1 MFLVESSPP
10 SMAMASLQ
18 PTLLA
23 PPPLCCCSYALLLPR
38 ARKASPRF
46 SNGGAFSA
54 AKSLARGEFLGKG
67 GTLAWRMEGRRR
79 LGVAGAGRGP
89 LFGGGGGG
97 RRGTTGRVVGNLAFA
112 ALLTYLATTG
122 QLRWVLDAIVS
133 LWLLTILLPIL
144 GLAAFFFFAGQDIF
158 QSNCP
163 NCGKSFQILKS
174 SLKDGPQLCPY
185 CTQPFSVQ
193 GNKFVRESARFSSGR
208 TSTSAQAF
216 SEFFK
221 RGSEGKTPSGT
232 VVDIE
237 AEVKDAE

>member
-1 MFLVESSPP
+1 
-10 SMAMASLQ
+10 MASLLP
-18 PTLLA
+18 PTHLLTP

-38 ARKASPRF
+38 ARRAPPRF
-46 SNGGAFSA
+46 SNGAFSA
-54 AKSLARGEFLGKG
+54 AESLVRGEFLGKV
-67 GTLAWRMEGRRR
+67 GTLARRMEGRRR
-79 LGVAGAGRGP
+79 LAVASAGRGP

-97 RRGTTGRVVGNLAFA
+97 QRGSGRVVGNLAFA
-112 ALLTYLATTG
+112 ALLTFLATTG

-144 GLAAFFFFAGQDIF
+144 GLAAFFFFAGQDIL

-185 CTQPFSVQ
+185 CTQPFS
-193 GNKFVRESARFSSGR
+193 GK
-208 TSTSAQAF
+208 
-216 SEFFK
+216 
-221 RGSEGKTPSGT
+221 KTPSGT

>member
-1 MFLVESSPP
+1 
-10 SMAMASLQ
+10 MASLLP
-18 PTLLA
+18 PTHLLTP

-38 ARKASPRF
+38 ARRAPPRF
-46 SNGGAFSA
+46 SNGAFSA
-54 AKSLARGEFLGKG
+54 AESLVRGEFLGKV
-67 GTLAWRMEGRRR
+67 GTLARRMEGRRR
-79 LGVAGAGRGP
+79 LAVASAGRGP

-97 RRGTTGRVVGNLAFA
+97 GGQRGSGRVVGNLAFA
-112 ALLTYLATTG
+112 ALLTFLATTG

-144 GLAAFFFFAGQDIF
+144 GLAAFFFFAGQDIL

-208 TSTSAQAF
+208 TTTSAQAF
-216 SEFFK
+216 SESFK
-221 RGSEGKTPSGT
+221 RGSEGKKTPSGT

>member
-1 MFLVESSPP
+1 
-10 SMAMASLQ
+10 MASLQ
-18 PTLLA
+18 PALLT

-46 SNGGAFSA
+46 SNGAFAA
-54 AKSLARGEFLGKG
+54 AKSLVRSEFLGKG

-79 LGVAGAGRGP
+79 LGVAGAGKGP
-89 LFGGGGGG
+89 LFGGGGG
-97 RRGTTGRVVGNLAFA
+97 RRGTGRVVGNLAFA

-144 GLAAFFFFAGQDIF
+144 GLAAFFFFAGQDIL

-163 NCGKSFQILKS
+163 NCGKGFQILKS
-174 SLKDGPQLCPY
+174 SLKD
-185 CTQPFSVQ
+185 VQ

-208 TSTSAQAF
+208 TTTSAQAS

>member
-1 MFLVESSPP
+1 
-10 SMAMASLQ
+10 MAPLQ

-23 PPPLCCCSYALLLPR
+23 PSPLCCCSYALLYPR
-38 ARKASPRF
+38 AGKVSPRF
-46 SNGGAFSA
+46 SNGAFSA
-54 AKSLARGEFLGKG
+54 AKSLVRNEFLGKG
-67 GTLAWRMEGRRR
+67 GTLAWRIEGRRR
-79 LGVAGAGRGP
+79 LGVAGAGKGP
-89 LFGGGGGG
+89 LFGGGGG
-97 RRGTTGRVVGNLAFA
+97 RRGTTSRVVGNLAFA

-144 GLAAFFFFAGQDIF
+144 GLAAFFFFAGQDIL
-158 QSNCP
+158 QSTCP

-208 TSTSAQAF
+208 ATTSAQAF

>member
-1 MFLVESSPP
+1 
-10 SMAMASLQ
+10 
-18 PTLLA
+18 
-23 PPPLCCCSYALLLPR
+23 
-38 ARKASPRF
+38 
-46 SNGGAFSA
+46 
-54 AKSLARGEFLGKG
+54 
-67 GTLAWRMEGRRR
+67 MEGRRR
-79 LGVAGAGRGP
+79 LAVASAGRGP

-97 RRGTTGRVVGNLAFA
+97 GGQRGSGRVVGNLAFA
-112 ALLTYLATTG
+112 ALLTFLATTG

-144 GLAAFFFFAGQDIF
+144 GLAAFFFFAGQDIL

-208 TSTSAQAF
+208 TTTGAQAF
-216 SEFFK
+216 SESFK
-221 RGSEGKTPSGT
+221 RGSEGKKTPSGT

>member
-1 MFLVESSPP
+1 
-10 SMAMASLQ
+10 MASFH
-18 PTLLA
+18 PTTLLS
-23 PPPLCCCSYALLLPR
+23 PPPLCCCCSYALLLPR
-38 ARKASPRF
+38 ARKAPPRF
-46 SNGGAFSA
+46 SNGAFSA
-54 AKSLARGEFLGKG
+54 AKSLVRSEFLGKG

-89 LFGGGGGG
+89 FFGGGGG
-97 RRGTTGRVVGNLAFA
+97 RDTNSRVVGNLAFA
-112 ALLTYLATTG
+112 ALLTFLAATG
-122 QLRWVLDAIVS
+122 QLRWVLDAIFS

-144 GLAAFFFFAGQDIF
+144 GLAAFFFFAGQDIL

-208 TSTSAQAF
+208 TTTSAQAF
-216 SEFFK
+216 NEFFK